1 MAIQPREIKPS
12 YDSATA
18 PDQGANGAGA
28 TKLDQ
33 LFRTMVAI
41 EEKLEARPRLRR
53 KGKVPF
59 ERPLRRTD
67 DRSLRLIR
75 R

>member
-1 MAIQPREIKPS
+1 
-12 YDSATA
+12 
-18 PDQGANGAGA
+18 
-28 TKLDQ
+28 
-33 LFRTMVAI
+33 MVAI
-41 EEKLEARPRLRR
+41 EEKLESRPRLRR

-75 R
+75 H